1 MSYVKKQEDE
11 DTILMSNYL
20 IKCKMASN
28 ISQYT
33 KKPTM
38 GVKFQTEEVWDKE
51 LCYESSTDALGR
63 LFLCTDSTAS
73 E

>member
-38 GVKFQTEEVWDKE
+38 GVKFQTEEV
-51 LCYESSTDALGR
+51 
-63 LFLCTDSTAS
+63 
-73 E
+73 